1 MSLRNA
7 VLCLLGAISTLGA
20 SSAMAHI
27 DFKGDFECKASYE
40 KDCYLFSA
48 DLDRRT
54 MWIFFDGTVAENG
67 ARCELRSQ
75 KLVSEL
81 NTAANL
87 AGAGP
92 NSIRITDVRIT
103 SGLGARGI
111 PNEFRCSYEVVSL
124 QKDLRFKSNHL
135 NRRFWTN
142 ADEQAGVCMTDVREA
157 QSIPGS
163 IGAAKW
169 MTGALLQG
177 NMCNTNYATLGLDRI
192 EKDANGNSV
201 LVKYGKEK
209 PAAPVSSNDESRIGT
224 GG

>member
-1 MSLRNA
+1 MSIRNA
-7 VLCLLGAISTLGA
+7 VLCLLSAISTLGA
-20 SSAMAHI
+20 SNAMAHI

-124 QKDLRFKSNHL
+124 RKDLRFKSNHL

-142 ADEQAGVCMTDVREA
+142 ADEQAGVCMDDVREA

-201 LVKYGKEK
+201 LVKYGTEK
-209 PAAPVSSNDESRIGT
+209 PAAPVSSTDESRFGN

>member
-7 VLCLLGAISTLGA
+7 VLCLLSAISTLGA

-48 DLDRRT
+48 ELDRRT
-54 MWIFFDGTVAENG
+54 MWIFFDATVAENG
-67 ARCELRSQ
+67 PRCEIRTQ
-75 KLVSEL
+75 KLITEL
-81 NTAANL
+81 NAAAN
-87 AGAGP
+87 AVNAGP
-92 NSIRITDVRIT
+92 NSISITSVRIT
-103 SGLGARGI
+103 SRIGDRGI
-111 PNEFRCSYEVVSL
+111 PNEFRCSYEVVSHR
-124 QKDLRFKSNHL
+124 KDLRFQTHHV

-142 ADEQAGVCMTDVREA
+142 PEEQAGVCMDDVREA
-157 QSIPGS
+157 QAIPGS

-192 EKDANGNSV
+192 EKDANGSSV
-201 LVKYGKEK
+201 LVKYGTQK
-209 PAAPVSSNDESRIGT
+209 PATPVSTSDASRFGN